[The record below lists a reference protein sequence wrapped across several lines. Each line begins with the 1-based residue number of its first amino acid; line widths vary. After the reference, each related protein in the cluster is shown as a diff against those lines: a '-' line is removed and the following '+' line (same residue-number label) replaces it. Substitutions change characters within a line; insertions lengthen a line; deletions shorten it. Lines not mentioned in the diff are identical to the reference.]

1 MRLLQILPRV
11 PPSVCGVADYA
22 WNLAMT
28 LASEQGVHSTF
39 LCAGTHGVAPSNP
52 TAFEVHHLPTRTA
65 SGLSEWLATQRNAFD
80 AILLHVSIYG
90 FQKRGLPFWLAHGLG
105 RKSDTAPLLAMF
117 HELYSGGPPTTTAFW
132 TQPFQKAVIRRL
144 SRRAQGLLTNRAP
157 YADLLV
163 PLAGCARDE
172 IKVMPVFSN
181 LGEPSNVPP
190 VSHRPAALA
199 MYASNVHDGRSLPQA
214 VEAAVTICRRFNLDT
229 MHLLGRCNVKIPE
242 PADIQFQQHGYLPSE
257 EVSKI
262 LLQSQIAY
270 CPYNP
275 DYLGKSGLLAS
286 FAAHGLAVVTTG
298 RQPCLPDGLRHDHE
312 VWNEATLSDA
322 CLPPERRNSVGAGLH
337 AWYHSHSRTS
347 TAASVALQLN
357 TLI

>member
-65 SGLSEWLATQRNAFD
+65 SSLTQWLSEQGKAFD

-90 FQKRGLPFWLAHGLG
+90 FQKRGIPFWLARGLG
-105 RKSDTAPLLAMF
+105 SKRDTAPVLAMF
-117 HELYSGGPPTTTAFW
+117 HELYAGGPPTTAAFW

-144 SRRAQGLLTNRAP
+144 ARRSHGLRTNRAP
-157 YADLLV
+157 YADLLA
-163 PLAGCARDE
+163 PLAGRARDE
-172 IKVMPVFSN
+172 IEVLPVFSN

-190 VSHRPAALA
+190 VSHRPSALA

-214 VEAAVTICRRFNLDT
+214 VDAAIAICRKFDLNTL
-229 MHLLGRCNVKIPE
+229 HLLGRNAVAIPE
-242 PADIQFQQHGYLPSE
+242 PNDIQLHRHGYLPAE
-257 EVSKI
+257 HVSKL

-298 RQPCLPDGLRHDHE
+298 QQPCLPDGLRHDHE
-312 VWNEATLSDA
+312 VWNEADLSDL
-322 CLPPERRNSVGAGLH
+322 CLPPESRNSVGDGLH

-347 TAASVALQLN
+347 TAASVAHQLN